1 MSGWELDNRRLCK
14 LIRVA
19 MRKINLKS
27 IFSPGK
33 SNSVNAWKSVLI
45 LIVGFGI
52 TGLAVYYTRIDE
64 REIRNREFTLVCN
77 DIRTKILTRL
87 HAHAQ
92 LLRTGSAFFAGSD
105 TVSRNDWK
113 TFIECAKVDRNL
125 PGIQGVGFTKIIP
138 ANKLSEHIQEVR
150 REGFPDYTVK
160 PSGKRD
166 VYTSIVYLEPF
177 AGRNLRAFGYDMFSE
192 PIRRKAMEV
201 ARDSNVA
208 MLTGRVLLVQE
219 TSKDVQ
225 SGTLMYVP
233 VYRNGMPVNTVEQRR
248 AAILG
253 WVYSPYRMNDLMRGI
268 LGQWDDILPDR
279 IHLRIYDHT
288 TSENNLLF
296 DSQKDEASGK
306 QESSS
311 LKVTLPVMFN
321 AEKWI
326 LSFAKSQEQNFF
338 SSKVNIIASSGIAV
352 SLMLFALS
360 LSLFNTR
367 TRAEQ
372 IAIGLTKD
380 LTESE
385 ERFRTLLNSTSEGIY
400 GIDLQGLCTF
410 SNTACRQLIGYEGPR
425 ELIGENMHSLI
436 HHSHADGTLNDE
448 SECRVHKSFLKGEAI
463 HVSDEVFWRVDGTF
477 FPVEYWSNPIFIDGK
492 AEGSVISFFN
502 ITERKLA
509 EEKIRE
515 ASARAERANEAKSA
529 FLSRV
534 SHELRTPMNAVLGFA
549 QLMGMGE
556 LTPSHRKGV
565 NHILDSGKHLLGLIN
580 EILDISDIEAGKLPI
595 VTEPVQFKTIL
606 NEVLDELRPE
616 ATARFVKMELI
627 DSPANE
633 HSLMADPNRLKKV
646 LLNLIGNAIIFNNQG
661 GEVIIKSEL
670 QHSLSGDLSRVRI
683 YIVDNGIGIKP
694 ENIEKLFQPF
704 ERIGTGKNESEGTGL
719 GLTVVKR
726 IMDAMLGNV
735 GAESVYGKGST
746 FWIELPLAVEQ
757 VDAV

>member
-1 MSGWELDNRRLCK
+1 MK
-14 LIRVA
+14 K
-19 MRKINLKS
+19 KISLFQVPLSKA
-27 IFSPGK
+27 IFRDS
-33 SNSVNAWKSVLI
+33 WRSVL
-45 LIVGFGI
+45 LLVAGFSI
-52 TGLAVYYTRIDE
+52 TAAAVYYTSIEE
-64 REIRNREFTLVCN
+64 REIRNREFSLVCN
-77 DIRTKILTRL
+77 DIRTKIITRL
-87 HAHAQ
+87 HSHAQ
-92 LLRTGSAFFAGSD
+92 LLRAGSAFFAGTDS
-105 TVSRNDWK
+105 VSRTDWK
-113 TFIECAKVDRNL
+113 TFIQTAKIDRNL
-125 PGIQGVGFTKIIP
+125 PGILGVGYSKIIP
-138 ANKLSEHIQEVR
+138 ETQLKEHIQQVR
-150 REGFPDYTVK
+150 SEGFPEYTIK
-160 PSGKRD
+160 PSGSRKF
-166 VYTSIVYLEPF
+166 YTSIIYLEPF
-177 AGRNLRAFGYDMFSE
+177 SGRNLRAFGYDMFSE
-192 PIRRKAMEV
+192 PIRRKAMEI

-208 MLTGRVLLVQE
+208 MLSGKVVLVQE

-233 VYRNGMPVNTVEQRR
+233 VYKNGLPDSTVEQRR
-248 AAILG
+248 AAIIG
-253 WVYSPYRMNDLMRGI
+253 WVYSPYRMNDLMHGI
-268 LGQWDDILPDR
+268 LGQWDEKLPDR
-279 IHLRIYDHT
+279 IHLQVYDHYI
-288 TSENNLLF
+288 SEKSLLY
-296 DSQKDEASGK
+296 DSQNNEILAGEDLSF
-306 QESSS
+306 
-311 LKVTLPVMFN
+311 LKVILPVEFN
-321 AEKWI
+321 EEKWI
-326 LSFAKSQEQNFF
+326 LAFTKSQEQTVFF
-338 SSKVNIIASSGIAV
+338 SKINTLAASGIAI
-352 SLMLFALS
+352 SLLLFALS
-360 LSLFNTR
+360 LSLFHTR
-367 TRAEQ
+367 SRAEL
-372 IAIGLTKD
+372 IAAGLTKD
-380 LTESE
+380 LKVSE
-385 ERFRTLLNSTSEGIY
+385 DRFRALLNSTTEGIY
-400 GIDLQGLCTF
+400 GINLQGLCTF
-410 SNTACRQLIGYEGPR
+410 SNTACRQLIGFNDTEQ
-425 ELIGENMHSLI
+425 LIGKNMHQLI
-436 HHSHADGTLNDE
+436 HHSRSDGSILNEKECQIYKSLWREE
-448 SECRVHKSFLKGEAI
+448 SVHVA
-463 HVSDEVFWRVDGTF
+463 DEVFWRADGTC
-477 FPVEYWSNPIFIDGK
+477 FPVEYWSNPIFVDGK

-502 ITERKLA
+502 ITERKQA

-515 ASARAERANEAKSA
+515 ASAKAERANEAKSA

-556 LTPSHRKGV
+556 LSPSHRKGV
-565 NHILDSGKHLLGLIN
+565 NHIINSGKHLLGLIN